1 MKDVC
6 LVTGG
11 LGFLG
16 SWLAKQ
22 LIYQGKEVI
31 ILDDL
36 SGGFMENMPDGANL
50 YVGSIS
56 NKHLVEN
63 IFRHHSP
70 RFVFHLAA
78 YAAENLSPF
87 IRTYNC
93 RNNIE
98 GSEVLITA
106 AINHGVECFVFA
118 SSIAVY
124 GNQTPPFGEDDPI
137 RPMDPYGAAKAYV
150 ESSLLNASN
159 LHGLNSVVFRPF
171 NIYGPNQN
179 IGDPYRNV
187 LGIFMNQC
195 LKGEPMTI
203 FGDGLQTRAF
213 TYVEDIIPI
222 MASVCE
228 RPSCWNETFNIG
240 SDFPE
245 TVETIATDI
254 AQAMGVERNV
264 RHLHDRHEAK
274 HAYCKTYKM
283 QQYFEDIYH
292 RTPLAEGI
300 EQMAKWAKAHGART
314 TKPFAK
320 IEITRK
326 LPPHWLSL

>member
-1 MKDVC
+1 MRDVC
-6 LVTGG
+6 LISGG

-22 LIYQGKEVI
+22 LIFAGKEVV

-36 SGGFMENMPDGANL
+36 SGGFMENLPDGANL
-50 YVGSIS
+50 YVGSIT
-56 NKHLVEN
+56 NKELVNN

-98 GSEVLITA
+98 GSENLITA
-106 AINHGVECFVFA
+106 SINHGVECFIFT

-124 GNQTPPFGEDDPI
+124 GNQRPPFGEDDPLL
-137 RPMDPYGAAKAYV
+137 PMDVYGAAKAFV
-150 ESSLLNASN
+150 ETSLRNARE
-159 LHGLNSVVFRPF
+159 LHGLNSVIFRPYNVF
-171 NIYGPNQN
+171 GPNQN

-195 LKGEPMTI
+195 MKGEPMTI
-203 FGDGLQTRAF
+203 FGDGQQTRAF
-213 TYVEDIIPI
+213 TYIEDVVPVI
-222 MASVCE
+222 ASVCD
-228 RPSCWNETFNIG
+228 RPSCWNEVFNIG
-240 SDFPE
+240 GDYPA
-245 TVETIATDI
+245 TVDEIATDI
-254 AQAMGVERNV
+254 AQAMGVEKRIV
-264 RHLHDRHEAK
+264 RLSERHEAK
-274 HAYCKTYKM
+274 HAFCKNTKFR
-283 QQYFEDIYH
+283 QYFEDIIQ
-292 RTPLAEGI
+292 RTSLTDGI
-300 EQMAKWAKAHGART
+300 HQMAQWAKANGPRT
-314 TKPFAK
+314 TKPFAR

-326 LPPHWLSL
+326 LPTHWLSL